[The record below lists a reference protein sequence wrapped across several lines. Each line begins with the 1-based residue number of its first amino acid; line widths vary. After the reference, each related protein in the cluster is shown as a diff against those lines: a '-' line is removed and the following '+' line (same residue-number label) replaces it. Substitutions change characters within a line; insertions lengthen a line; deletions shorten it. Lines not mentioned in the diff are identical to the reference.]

1 MTSFRVKVCGITRP
15 QDALMAAELGADL
28 IGMIFYRR
36 SPRFVQPHQAEA
48 IISHLPQAV
57 ARVGVFVDEPV
68 QPLLEL
74 ADRLRLD
81 YIQLHGNETDD
92 QIEQVRQAGFEV
104 IKAFRILGLADWENL
119 FSSHADL
126 VLVDNATAELKGGT
140 GRTFDWSIE
149 PPGPMTNLVLS
160 GGLTVDN
167 IEDGIA
173 RFDPV
178 IVDVN
183 SGVESAPGIKSKSK
197 LIGFMGKCDKIRN
210 AK

>member
-15 QDALMAAELGADL
+15 EDALVAAELGADL

-48 IISHLPQAV
+48 IINKLSQAV

-68 QPLLEL
+68 LPLLEL

-81 YIQLHGNETDD
+81 YVQLHGNESDD
-92 QIEQVRQAGFEV
+92 QIDQVRRAGFEV

-119 FSSHADL
+119 FLSHADL

-149 PPGPMTNLVLS
+149 PPRPVTNLVLS

-178 IVDVN
+178 ILDVN
-183 SGVESAPGIKSKSK
+183 SGVESAPGIKSKPK
-197 LIGFMGKCDKIRN
+197 LIEFIGKCDRIRN

>member
-1 MTSFRVKVCGITRP
+1 
-15 QDALMAAELGADL
+15 MAAELGADL

-81 YIQLHGNETDD
+81 YVQLHGNETDD
-92 QIEQVRQAGFEV
+92 QIDLVRRAGFEV
-104 IKAFRILGLADWENL
+104 IKAFRILGMADWENL

-149 PPGPMTNLVLS
+149 PPRPVTNLVLS

-167 IEDGIA
+167 IEDGAA

-183 SGVESAPGIKSKSK
+183 SGVESAPGIKSKPK
-197 LIGFMGKCDKIRN
+197 LIEFLAKCDKIRN
-210 AK
+210 AN

>member
-15 QDALMAAELGADL
+15 GDGLMATEVGAEL

-36 SPRFVQPHQAEA
+36 SPRFVQPHEAEA
-48 IISHLPQAV
+48 IISELPRAV

-68 QPLLEL
+68 QSLLEL
-74 ADRLRLD
+74 AVRLD
-81 YIQLHGNETDD
+81 LDYVQLHGNESDD
-92 QIEQVRQAGFEV
+92 QIDQVRREGFEV
-104 IKAFRILGLADWENL
+104 IKAFRILGLADWESL
-119 FSSHADL
+119 YSSSADL
-126 VLVDNATAELKGGT
+126 VMVDNATAELKGGT

-149 PPGPMTNLVLS
+149 PPRPVTNLVLS

-167 IEDGIA
+167 IEDGVA
-173 RFDPV
+173 RFDPA

-183 SGVESAPGIKSKSK
+183 SGVESSPGVKSKAM
-197 LIGFMGKCDKIRN
+197 LIEFMGKCDRIRN

>member
-15 QDALMAAELGADL
+15 SDALMAAELGADL

-36 SPRFVQPHQAEA
+36 SPRYIQPHEAEA
-48 IISHLPQAV
+48 IISKLPQAV

-68 QPLLEL
+68 KPLLEL
-74 ADRLRLD
+74 AHRLQLD
-81 YIQLHGNETDD
+81 YVQMHGNESDEQVD
-92 QIEQVRQAGFEV
+92 QVRQAGFEV
-104 IKAFRILGLADWENL
+104 IKAFRILGLADWESL
-119 FSSHADL
+119 LSSHADL

-149 PPGPMTNLVLS
+149 PPRPLTNMVLS

-167 IEDGIA
+167 IEDGVA

-183 SGVESAPGIKSKSK
+183 SGVESAPGIKSRPR
-197 LIGFMGKCDKIRN
+197 LVQFLRKCDRIRN

>member
-15 QDALMAAELGADL
+15 QDALMATELGAEL

-36 SPRFVQPHQAEA
+36 SPRFVQPHEAEA
-48 IISHLPQAV
+48 IISQLPQAA
-57 ARVGVFVDEPV
+57 ARVGIFVDEPV
-68 QPLLEL
+68 QSMLEL

-81 YIQLHGNETDD
+81 YVQLHGNETDD
-92 QIEQVRQAGFEV
+92 QIDQVRQAGFEV

-119 FSSHADL
+119 YSSHADL

-149 PPGPMTNLVLS
+149 PPRPVTNLVLS

-167 IEDGIA
+167 IEDGVT
-173 RFDPV
+173 RFNPV

-183 SGVESAPGIKSKSK
+183 SGVESAPGIKSKSR
-197 LIGFMGKCDKIRN
+197 LIEFIGRCDRIRN